1 LNDIF
6 GNEITQTTP
15 DDLNQDLNDLVAYA
29 LLAFKNPNSQFIY
42 VYTEAF
48 ARNKP
53 IDGKEILKLYADVND
68 FIMGHDIVVSTDGSI
83 AGTNWR
89 SINYKDG
96 VFHNVDQTIDDF
108 EKNL

>member
-1 LNDIF
+1 
-6 GNEITQTTP
+6 
-15 DDLNQDLNDLVAYA
+15 
-29 LLAFKNPNSQFIY
+29 
-42 VYTEAF
+42 
-48 ARNKP
+48 
-53 IDGKEILKLYADVND
+53 
-68 FIMGHDIVVSTDGSI
+68 MGHDIVVSTDGSI